1 MDAVV
6 VGRVDVSNHTRAGF
20 LSHRVVRRAG
30 RLDNRTGTSMPSVVT
45 LAESI
50 RSSSVLYDGFMLW
63 AISGGRVVDLTLF
76 VDLKA
81 ASQSDAIEDTV
92 NYAEITDLVV
102 EEITSNP
109 VNLIEKLAARI
120 AERVLNQHI
129 KVISVTVTVH
139 KPQAPVA
146 AQLKDIA
153 VVVTRAR

>member
-1 MDAVV
+1 MSDQIILT
-6 VGRVDVSNHTRAGF
+6 GIHGF
-20 LSHRVVRRAG
+20 GFHGLFEHERK
-30 RLDNRTGTSMPSVVT
+30 
-45 LAESI
+45 
-50 RSSSVLYDGFMLW
+50 DGQDFY
-63 AISGGRVVDLTLF
+63 VDLTLS
-76 VDLKA
+76 VDLTA
-81 ASQSDAIEDTV
+81 ASVSDAIEDTV

-129 KVISVTVTVH
+129 KVEVVTVTVH

-153 VVVTRAR
+153 VVVTRSR